1 MPEIDSIALR
11 EHSCAVNTKGFSAE
25 QQSALLDLLV
35 LGMYQDRHL
44 ALAED
49 RRVQSL
55 LKSFD
60 FGSDYERQQFADASF
75 ARIHAMPK
83 TPEAI
88 RSAVFASA
96 VHFKDQKQRRQALD
110 TLADLLA
117 SDSKVTTEENQF
129 LQTVEEA
136 LELK

>member
-60 FGSDYERQQFADASF
+60 FGSS
-75 ARIHAMPK
+75 
-83 TPEAI
+83 
-88 RSAVFASA
+88 
-96 VHFKDQKQRRQALD
+96 RRVP
-110 TLADLLA
+110 
-117 SDSKVTTEENQF
+117 SGV
-129 LQTVEEA
+129 
-136 LELK
+136 